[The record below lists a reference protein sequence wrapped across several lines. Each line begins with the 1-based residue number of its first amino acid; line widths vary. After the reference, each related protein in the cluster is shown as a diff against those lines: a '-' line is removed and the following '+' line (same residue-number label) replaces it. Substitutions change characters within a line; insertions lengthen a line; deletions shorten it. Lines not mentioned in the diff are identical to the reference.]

1 MVGVRNG
8 LVSFFQALVVVVC
21 FSDDYVSCVH
31 LVNFILLYFI
41 LFSVATD
48 MVLNGA

>member
-1 MVGVRNG
+1 MVGVRYG

-31 LVNFILLYFI
+31 LSNLVYFI
-41 LFSVATD
+41 LFSIATD
-48 MVLNGA
+48 IVLTGA